1 MNRKASTFARSLL
14 ATNSVTIKVKVNC
27 TAAARPTRTVPP
39 IKVGIFLAVAQ
50 IRAPMK
56 PIVWPIITKYRRPKM
71 SPNRP
76 TKVKP
81 TPAVSVK
88 DVETRR

>member
-1 MNRKASTFARSLL
+1 
-14 ATNSVTIKVKVNC
+14 
-27 TAAARPTRTVPP
+27 
-39 IKVGIFLAVAQ
+39 
-50 IRAPMK
+50 MK